1 LLKQQIFTT
10 TTKTAIIANKHSSI
24 LTILMII
31 LIILAG
37 LITSIVMILF
47 IKKFRIYLK
56 LYTNYKQQRKRH
68 EQEHLSSLKTTRL
81 LLNEDLFKHNEGS
94 DSGNGAIIE
103 DDINKNLLNN
113 QINITNDFKIK
124 FQSIDLT
131 S

>member
-1 LLKQQIFTT
+1 LLKQHIFTT
-10 TTKTAIIANKHSSI
+10 TTKTAITANKHFSI

-47 IKKFRIYLK
+47 IKKFRVYLK

-68 EQEHLSSLKTTRL
+68 EQEHLSNLKTTRL
-81 LLNEDLFKHNEGS
+81 LLNDDLFKHNEGS